1 MLLSPS
7 RNCFGSLNRE
17 RGPVSPA
24 GRADDSIK
32 EADINLGPV
41 RSAPPMIK
49 DYFNK
54 DNLVTVVLV
63 MVGTVAAMLWFGPW
77 IARLINKAKAK
88 TAAA

>member
-1 MLLSPS
+1 
-7 RNCFGSLNRE
+7 
-17 RGPVSPA
+17 
-24 GRADDSIK
+24 
-32 EADINLGPV
+32 
-41 RSAPPMIK
+41 MIK